1 MALVSGPPDA
11 QKLLVGNRVGSNP
24 TVVNSRELLFALWK
38 LRASISF
45 AAECLAGI
53 LGRFVRMWLG
63 GGLRCGWDKRGADP
77 TERNKAAETLK

>member
-1 MALVSGPPDA
+1 
-11 QKLLVGNRVGSNP
+11 
-24 TVVNSRELLFALWK
+24 
-38 LRASISF
+38 
-45 AAECLAGI
+45 